1 MQPSQQ
7 AYYLQTLGIVQY
19 VPKESVALVDEAP
32 AVAFND
38 RSLDVQKKLLSTAKL
53 SM

>member
-19 VPKESVALVDEAP
+19 VPKDAVLLVDEAP
-32 AVAFND
+32 AAAFND
-38 RSLDVQKKLLSTAKL
+38 ASLNNASLNDSYLQK
-53 SM
+53 

>member
-19 VPKESVALVDEAP
+19 VPKESVLLVDEAP

-38 RSLDVQKKLLSTAKL
+38 PALDAEEVAVDR
-53 SM
+53 